1 MLVMVAEDDGLHR
14 AFVRSTIEHIWPGEV
29 EVIEASDGD
38 EAIGIAA
45 MREPPFVVLDLQL
58 PKATGIDV
66 ARAIWNR
73 RAETHILFWSNF
85 ADESY
90 VRGVAR
96 IVPPGSVYGYVLKS
110 ASEEG
115 MRSALRGVF
124 SEGHCIIDREVRG
137 IQHRVQDRLEG
148 ITDGE
153 YESLIDVALGLTDKA
168 IAMRRPGPH
177 PPPLRETRHCRAR
190 GRGRRG
196 FGLQLAYPRGL
207 PGAGEGVDQR
217 RCLAARA
224 ATARRLARQR
234 RGIHERQ
241 LTRWEPRHI
250 CRDCANAHSTLR
262 LPAYRTVPLRHS
274 LSGTTSNDRGGPSM
288 PFVNIRILKGHS
300 QQRKNEIARRV
311 TEAVSEVA
319 ELPKE
324 AIWVVFEDVTAP
336 DWYVGG
342 KTVEKPAG

>member
-14 AFVRSTIEHIWPGEV
+14 AFARSTIEQIWPGTV
-29 EVIEASDGD
+29 EVIEAGDGD
-38 EAIGIAA
+38 EAIEIAA
-45 MREPPFVVLDLQL
+45 RRKPPFVVLDLQL

-66 ARAIWNR
+66 ARSIWSR
-73 RAETHILFWSNF
+73 HAKTHILFWSNF

-168 IAMRRPGPH
+168 IAMRRG
-177 PPPLRETRHCRAR
+177 LSTRGAQARIRHLYEKLGIAASGEEADAASLFNSRTRAIYLALAR
-190 GRGRRG
+190 GLVNIDALRREQQR
-196 FGLQLAYPRGL
+196 LDAWL
-207 PGAGEGVDQR
+207 GEGD
-217 RCLAARA
+217 
-224 ATARRLARQR
+224 T
-234 RGIHERQ
+234 
-241 LTRWEPRHI
+241 
-250 CRDCANAHSTLR
+250 HSGE
-262 LPAYRTVPLRHS
+262 H
-274 LSGTTSNDRGGPSM
+274 
-288 PFVNIRILKGHS
+288 
-300 QQRKNEIARRV
+300 
-311 TEAVSEVA
+311 
-319 ELPKE
+319 
-324 AIWVVFEDVTAP
+324 
-336 DWYVGG
+336 
-342 KTVEKPAG
+342 

>member
-14 AFVRSTIEHIWPGEV
+14 AFARSTIEQIWPGEA
-29 EVIEASDGD
+29 EVIEAGDGD
-38 EAIGIAA
+38 EAIEIAA
-45 MREPPFVVLDLQL
+45 RLKPPFVVLDLQL

-66 ARAIWNR
+66 ARSIWSR

-153 YESLIDVALGLTDKA
+153 YE
-168 IAMRRPGPH
+168 
-177 PPPLRETRHCRAR
+177 
-190 GRGRRG
+190 
-196 FGLQLAYPRGL
+196 
-207 PGAGEGVDQR
+207 
-217 RCLAARA
+217 
-224 ATARRLARQR
+224 
-234 RGIHERQ
+234 
-241 LTRWEPRHI
+241 
-250 CRDCANAHSTLR
+250 
-262 LPAYRTVPLRHS
+262 
-274 LSGTTSNDRGGPSM
+274 DRKS
-288 PFVNIRILKGHS
+288 
-300 QQRKNEIARRV
+300 
-311 TEAVSEVA
+311 
-319 ELPKE
+319 
-324 AIWVVFEDVTAP
+324 VV
-336 DWYVGG
+336 
-342 KTVEKPAG
+342 